1 MPCAIGE
8 AGMARNALYWINRLN
23 LQPHPEGG
31 YFIESYRTETTLGER
46 AASTGIYFLIEAGNV
61 SNFHRIDADEMWHF
75 YAGDALN
82 VHMIAPDGSY
92 SRHEIGSDPERG
104 QVFQAV
110 VPAGYWFGAEVAN
123 GGAYALVGC
132 TVAPGFEF
140 SGFELAD
147 RANLTSQFPD
157 HAEIIRRLTT

>member
-1 MPCAIGE
+1 MRAFMSK
-8 AGMARNALYWINRLN
+8 AAKDWIEKLG

-31 YFIESYRTETTLGER
+31 YFVETYRADAPEGER

-75 YAGDALN
+75 YAGDGLT
-82 VHMIAPDGSY
+82 VHMIAPDGTY
-92 SRHEIGSDPERG
+92 DMHRLGTGDGE
-104 QVFQAV
+104 VFQAV
-110 VPAGYWFGAEVAN
+110 VPAGYWFGAEVSD
-123 GGAYALVGC
+123 GGNYALVGC

-147 RANLTSQFPD
+147 REALTAQYPD
-157 HAEIIRRLTT
+157 HAAIIQRLTISNPS

>member
-1 MPCAIGE
+1 MRKSAKF
-8 AGMARNALYWINRLN
+8 WIDKLS

-31 YFIESYRTETTLGER
+31 YFIETYRADAAPRNR

-75 YAGDALN
+75 YAGDSLQ
-82 VHMIAPDGSY
+82 VHMIDPDGVY
-92 SRHEIGSDPERG
+92 TLHRLGADAENG

-110 VPAGYWFGAEVAN
+110 VPAGCWFGADMAD
-123 GGAYALVGC
+123 GGEYALVGC

-147 RANLTSQFPD
+147 RDALIKQFPD
-157 HAEIIRRLTT
+157 HADVIKTLTISRPS

>member
-1 MPCAIGE
+1 MRAFMSKT
-8 AGMARNALYWINRLN
+8 AKDWIEKLG

-31 YFIESYRTETTLGER
+31 YFVETYRAVAPKGER
-46 AASTGIYFLIEAGNV
+46 AASTGIYFLIETGNV

-75 YAGDALN
+75 YAGDGLN
-82 VHMIAPDGSY
+82 VHMISPDGAY
-92 SRHEIGSDPERG
+92 SVYRLGAGED

-110 VPAGYWFGAEVAN
+110 VPAGYWFGAEVSD

-140 SGFELAD
+140 EGFELAD
-147 RANLTSQFPD
+147 RAALTALFPD
-157 HAEIIRRLTT
+157 HSEIIRRLTISNPS